1 MRSDEAM
8 PHSTHSLTHFEVV
21 ELDVRAVL
29 QREERVASETNRD
42 VAIPTAALALFI
54 EARRIASDVCG
65 VHSAS
70 VACPHG

>member
-1 MRSDEAM
+1 M
-8 PHSTHSLTHFEVV
+8 

-29 QREERVASETNRD
+29 QREERVASETNRA

-65 VHSAS
+65 VHSAG